1 MIDHHD
7 ALLSKLI
14 DDAFYGRPLI
24 AVTGVEGA
32 GKTTL
37 ARRFAQQF
45 ANEAECIALKASDF
59 KNRDDFI
66 QRLVSKL
73 SPDSVEYAADT
84 PLNTI
89 VDYAGSLADQ
99 ERLLVLIVDDAESLS
114 DAFLETLYELIDE
127 ADEASLCCLLLGD
140 PALKDAIERAD
151 PNGGIEDFSWFDLP
165 KLEEPER
172 PVDPD
177 QPIAA
182 TATATIT
189 ATTEAAAPIDEL
201 LQKLDVHEAQVESG
215 ATESAEPIELA
226 PLDIEKE
233 SDESFDELLG
243 MMVNDAEE
251 GAAADT
257 ESDDEPEF
265 DGSPESEPE
274 LEPEPEPELEPEAET
289 ETETEPEPEPE
300 PESEPEPDSA
310 FERVNSDAVQR
321 GDSGLEPAASE
332 DEFDRNI
339 DEWLEPDTRP
349 SLGGARF
356 SAGEDLE
363 LDFDNDEQPEDA
375 GQARRDEA
383 STLDPDIFG
392 DDEDDVNTSASK
404 TDYLAAAIGFARSV
418 PLRLAAARNYWLAA
432 GGLMLLVLAVIVF
445 WRIPD
450 EPSSGT
456 IELAAPV
463 ASRAGDS
470 ASVMPPT
477 SGQISRPTADRS
489 VVEPDLEIVSSAVPV
504 IANTAELSQ
513 PASLERVTSPERVD
527 SEQAMLAPD
536 EIGVAAVSVS
546 EARPVARSSSAAPT
560 ASPTPAPTSPALAAT
575 RQAPAT
581 PVSPA
586 AASPLQQN
594 RLSGSAF
601 ERQLLAMPA
610 GSFTLQ
616 ILGASSEANVQ
627 AFVERYGGGLRQTLG
642 YYRSQRGGAPWFIVA
657 YGEFTTR
664 EQASAT
670 LRRLPQALSAAG
682 PWVRPIAAA
691 QAEIRAAR

>member
-182 TATATIT
+182 TAIATIT

-201 LQKLDVHEAQVESG
+201 LQKPDVHEAQVESG

-243 MMVNDAEE
+243 MMANDA
-251 GAAADT
+251 GASAAADT
-257 ESDDEPEF
+257 ESDDNPEF
-265 DGSPESEPE
+265 DGSSEP
-274 LEPEPEPELEPEAET
+274 
-289 ETETEPEPEPE
+289 
-300 PESEPEPDSA
+300 EPEPDSA
-310 FERVNSDAVQR
+310 FERVNSDAVQL

-356 SAGEDLE
+356 SAGEDLDP
-363 LDFDNDEQPEDA
+363 DFDNDEQPEDA

-404 TDYLAAAIGFARSV
+404 TDYLAAATGFARSV

-657 YGEFTTR
+657 YGAFTTR

>member
-140 PALKDAIERAD
+140 PGLKDAIERAD

-257 ESDDEPEF
+257 ESDDNPEF
-265 DGSPESEPE
+265 DGSSEP
-274 LEPEPEPELEPEAET
+274 
-289 ETETEPEPEPE
+289 
-300 PESEPEPDSA
+300 EPEPDSA

-513 PASLERVTSPERVD
+513 PASPQRPASPERATSPVRVD
-527 SEQAMLAPD
+527 SEQAVLAPD

>member
-140 PALKDAIERAD
+140 PGLKDAIERAD

-177 QPIAA
+177 QPIAS
-182 TATATIT
+182 TAIATIT

-201 LQKLDVHEAQVESG
+201 LQKPDVHEAQVESG

-243 MMVNDAEE
+243 MMANDAGA

-257 ESDDEPEF
+257 ESDDNPEF
-265 DGSPESEPE
+265 DGSSD
-274 LEPEPEPELEPEAET
+274 
-289 ETETEPEPEPE
+289 
-300 PESEPEPDSA
+300 PEPDSA
-310 FERVNSDAVQR
+310 FERVNSDAVQL

-349 SLGGARF
+349 SLGGAGF

-404 TDYLAAAIGFARSV
+404 TDYLAAATGFARSV

-513 PASLERVTSPERVD
+513 PASLERVTSLERATSPERVD
-527 SEQAMLAPD
+527 SEQAVLAPD
-536 EIGVAAVSVS
+536 EIGVAAVSES

-627 AFVERYGGGLRQTLG
+627 AFVERNGGGLRQTLG

>member
-140 PALKDAIERAD
+140 PGLKDAIERAD

-201 LQKLDVHEAQVESG
+201 LQKPDVHEAQVESG

-243 MMVNDAEE
+243 MMANDAGA

-257 ESDDEPEF
+257 ESDDNPEF
-265 DGSPESEPE
+265 DGSSEP
-274 LEPEPEPELEPEAET
+274 
-289 ETETEPEPEPE
+289 
-300 PESEPEPDSA
+300 EPEPDSA

-489 VVEPDLEIVSSAVPV
+489 LVEPDLEIVSSAALV

-513 PASLERVTSPERVD
+513 PASPQRPASPERATSPVRVD
-527 SEQAMLAPD
+527 SEQAVLAPD

-546 EARPVARSSSAAPT
+546 EARPVARRSIAAPT
-560 ASPTPAPTSPALAAT
+560 ASPTPAPTRAATPPTLAAT
-575 RQAPAT
+575 RPAPAT

>member
-140 PALKDAIERAD
+140 PGLKDAIERAD

-177 QPIAA
+177 QPIAS
-182 TATATIT
+182 TAIATIT

-201 LQKLDVHEAQVESG
+201 LQKPDVHEAQVESG

-243 MMVNDAEE
+243 MMANDAGA

-257 ESDDEPEF
+257 ESDDNPEF
-265 DGSPESEPE
+265 DGSSEP
-274 LEPEPEPELEPEAET
+274 
-289 ETETEPEPEPE
+289 
-300 PESEPEPDSA
+300 EPEPDSA

-489 VVEPDLEIVSSAVPV
+489 LVEPDLEIVSSAALV

-691 QAEIRAAR
+691 QAEIRVAR

>member
-140 PALKDAIERAD
+140 PGLKDAIERAD

-177 QPIAA
+177 QPIAS
-182 TATATIT
+182 TAIATIT

-201 LQKLDVHEAQVESG
+201 LQKPDVHEAQVESG

-243 MMVNDAEE
+243 MMANDAGA

-257 ESDDEPEF
+257 ESDDNPEF
-265 DGSPESEPE
+265 DGSS
-274 LEPEPEPELEPEAET
+274 EPEPEPY
-289 ETETEPEPEPE
+289 
-300 PESEPEPDSA
+300 SA
-310 FERVNSDAVQR
+310 FERVSSDAVQR
-321 GDSGLEPAASE
+321 GESGLEPAESE

-404 TDYLAAAIGFARSV
+404 TDYLAAATGFARSV

-489 VVEPDLEIVSSAVPV
+489 LVEPDLEIVSSAAPV

-513 PASLERVTSPERVD
+513 PASPQRPASPERATSPERVD
-527 SEQAMLAPD
+527 SEQAVLAPD

-546 EARPVARSSSAAPT
+546 EARPVARRSSAAPT
-560 ASPTPAPTSPALAAT
+560 ASPTPAPTRAATPPTLAAT
-575 RQAPAT
+575 RPAPAT

-627 AFVERYGGGLRQTLG
+627 AFVERNGGGLRQTLG

>member
-182 TATATIT
+182 TAIATIT

-201 LQKLDVHEAQVESG
+201 LQKPDVHEAQVESG

-243 MMVNDAEE
+243 MMANDAGA

-257 ESDDEPEF
+257 ESDDNPEF
-265 DGSPESEPE
+265 DGSSEP
-274 LEPEPEPELEPEAET
+274 
-289 ETETEPEPEPE
+289 
-300 PESEPEPDSA
+300 EPEPDSA
-310 FERVNSDAVQR
+310 FERVNSDAVQL

-404 TDYLAAAIGFARSV
+404 TDYLAAATGFARSV

-489 VVEPDLEIVSSAVPV
+489 VVEPDLEIVSSAAPV

-513 PASLERVTSPERVD
+513 PASPQRPASQERVASPERID
-527 SEQAMLAPD
+527 SEQAVLAPD

-546 EARPVARSSSAAPT
+546 EARPVARRSSAAPT
-560 ASPTPAPTSPALAAT
+560 ASPTPAPTRAATPPTLAAT
-575 RQAPAT
+575 RPAPAT

-627 AFVERYGGGLRQTLG
+627 AFVERNGGGLRQTLG

>member
-140 PALKDAIERAD
+140 PGLKDAIERAD

-182 TATATIT
+182 TAIATIT

-201 LQKLDVHEAQVESG
+201 LQKPDVHEAQVESG

-243 MMVNDAEE
+243 MMANDAGA

-257 ESDDEPEF
+257 ESDDNPEF
-265 DGSPESEPE
+265 DGSSEP
-274 LEPEPEPELEPEAET
+274 
-289 ETETEPEPEPE
+289 
-300 PESEPEPDSA
+300 EPEPDSA
-310 FERVNSDAVQR
+310 FERVNSDAVQL

-404 TDYLAAAIGFARSV
+404 TDYLAAATGFARSV

-489 VVEPDLEIVSSAVPV
+489 AVEPDLGIVSSAAPD

-513 PASLERVTSPERVD
+513 PASPQRPASPERATSPERVD
-527 SEQAMLAPD
+527 SEQAVLAPD

-546 EARPVARSSSAAPT
+546 EARPVARRSSAAPT
-560 ASPTPAPTSPALAAT
+560 ASPTPAPTRAATPPTLAAT
-575 RQAPAT
+575 RPAPAT

-627 AFVERYGGGLRQTLG
+627 AFVERNGGGLRQTLG

>member
-140 PALKDAIERAD
+140 PALRDAIERAD

-182 TATATIT
+182 TAIATIT

-201 LQKLDVHEAQVESG
+201 LQKPDVHEAQVESG

-243 MMVNDAEE
+243 MMANDAGA

-257 ESDDEPEF
+257 ESDDNPEF
-265 DGSPESEPE
+265 DGSSEP
-274 LEPEPEPELEPEAET
+274 
-289 ETETEPEPEPE
+289 
-300 PESEPEPDSA
+300 EPEPDSA
-310 FERVNSDAVQR
+310 FERVNSDAVQL

-404 TDYLAAAIGFARSV
+404 TDYLAAATGFARSV

-527 SEQAMLAPD
+527 SEQAVLAPD

-546 EARPVARSSSAAPT
+546 EARPVARRSSAAPT
-560 ASPTPAPTSPALAAT
+560 ASPTPAPTRAATPPTLAAT
-575 RQAPAT
+575 RPAPAT

-627 AFVERYGGGLRQTLG
+627 AFVERNGGGLRQTLG

-670 LRRLPQALSAAG
+670 LRRLPQALSAAR

>member
-201 LQKLDVHEAQVESG
+201 LQKPDVHEAQVESG

-243 MMVNDAEE
+243 MMANDAGA

-257 ESDDEPEF
+257 ESDDDPEF
-265 DGSPESEPE
+265 DGSS
-274 LEPEPEPELEPEAET
+274 EPEPEQSQNQKQ
-289 ETETEPEPEPE
+289 TEPEQ
-300 PESEPEPDSA
+300 SRSQ
-310 FERVNSDAVQR
+310 SQILHSK
-321 GDSGLEPAASE
+321 G
-332 DEFDRNI
+332 
-339 DEWLEPDTRP
+339 
-349 SLGGARF
+349 
-356 SAGEDLE
+356 
-363 LDFDNDEQPEDA
+363 
-375 GQARRDEA
+375 
-383 STLDPDIFG
+383 ST
-392 DDEDDVNTSASK
+392 
-404 TDYLAAAIGFARSV
+404 
-418 PLRLAAARNYWLAA
+418 
-432 GGLMLLVLAVIVF
+432 
-445 WRIPD
+445 
-450 EPSSGT
+450 
-456 IELAAPV
+456 
-463 ASRAGDS
+463 
-470 ASVMPPT
+470 
-477 SGQISRPTADRS
+477 
-489 VVEPDLEIVSSAVPV
+489 
-504 IANTAELSQ
+504 
-513 PASLERVTSPERVD
+513 
-527 SEQAMLAPD
+527 AML
-536 EIGVAAVSVS
+536 
-546 EARPVARSSSAAPT
+546 SS
-560 ASPTPAPTSPALAAT
+560 
-575 RQAPAT
+575 
-581 PVSPA
+581 
-586 AASPLQQN
+586 
-594 RLSGSAF
+594 
-601 ERQLLAMPA
+601 
-610 GSFTLQ
+610 
-616 ILGASSEANVQ
+616 
-627 AFVERYGGGLRQTLG
+627 
-642 YYRSQRGGAPWFIVA
+642 
-657 YGEFTTR
+657 
-664 EQASAT
+664 
-670 LRRLPQALSAAG
+670 
-682 PWVRPIAAA
+682 
-691 QAEIRAAR
+691 

>member
-201 LQKLDVHEAQVESG
+201 LQKPDVHEAQVESG

-243 MMVNDAEE
+243 MMANDAGA

-257 ESDDEPEF
+257 ESDDNPEF
-265 DGSPESEPE
+265 DGSSEP
-274 LEPEPEPELEPEAET
+274 
-289 ETETEPEPEPE
+289 
-300 PESEPEPDSA
+300 EPEPDSA
-310 FERVNSDAVQR
+310 FERVNSDAVQL

-404 TDYLAAAIGFARSV
+404 TDYLAAATGFARSV

-450 EPSSGT
+450 ESSSGT

-489 VVEPDLEIVSSAVPV
+489 LVEPDLEIVSSAALV

-513 PASLERVTSPERVD
+513 PASPQRPASPERATSPERVD
-527 SEQAMLAPD
+527 SEQAVLAPD
-536 EIGVAAVSVS
+536 EIGVAAVSLS

-560 ASPTPAPTSPALAAT
+560 ASPTPAPTRAATPPTLAAT
-575 RQAPAT
+575 RPAPAT

-627 AFVERYGGGLRQTLG
+627 AFVERNGGGLRQTLG

>member
-45 ANEAECIALKASDF
+45 ASEAECIALKASDF

-140 PALKDAIERAD
+140 PGLKDAIERAD

-177 QPIAA
+177 QPIAS
-182 TATATIT
+182 TAIATIT

-201 LQKLDVHEAQVESG
+201 LQKPDVHEAQVESG

-243 MMVNDAEE
+243 MMANDAGA

-257 ESDDEPEF
+257 ESDDNPEF
-265 DGSPESEPE
+265 DGSSEP
-274 LEPEPEPELEPEAET
+274 
-289 ETETEPEPEPE
+289 
-300 PESEPEPDSA
+300 EPEPDSA
-310 FERVNSDAVQR
+310 FERVNSDAVQL

>member
-177 QPIAA
+177 QPIAS
-182 TATATIT
+182 TAIATIT

-201 LQKLDVHEAQVESG
+201 LQKPDVHEAQVESG

-243 MMVNDAEE
+243 MMANDAGA

-257 ESDDEPEF
+257 ESDDNPEF
-265 DGSPESEPE
+265 DGSS
-274 LEPEPEPELEPEAET
+274 EPEPEPY
-289 ETETEPEPEPE
+289 
-300 PESEPEPDSA
+300 SA
-310 FERVNSDAVQR
+310 FERVSSDAVQR
-321 GDSGLEPAASE
+321 GESGLEPAESE

-383 STLDPDIFG
+383 STLDPDIFV
-392 DDEDDVNTSASK
+392 DDEDDVNTGASK

-450 EPSSGT
+450 ESSSGT

-489 VVEPDLEIVSSAVPV
+489 AVEPDLGIVSSAAPD

-513 PASLERVTSPERVD
+513 PASPQRPASPERATSPERVD
-527 SEQAMLAPD
+527 SEQAVLAPD

-546 EARPVARSSSAAPT
+546 EARPVARRSSAAPT
-560 ASPTPAPTSPALAAT
+560 ASPTPAPTRAATPPTLAAT
-575 RQAPAT
+575 RPAPAT

-627 AFVERYGGGLRQTLG
+627 AFVERNGGGLRQTLG

>member
-1 MIDHHD
+1 MNDHHD

-140 PALKDAIERAD
+140 PGLKDAIERAD

-177 QPIAA
+177 QPIAS
-182 TATATIT
+182 TAIATIT

-201 LQKLDVHEAQVESG
+201 LQKPDVHEAQVESG

-243 MMVNDAEE
+243 MMANDAGA

-257 ESDDEPEF
+257 ESDDNPEF
-265 DGSPESEPE
+265 DGSS
-274 LEPEPEPELEPEAET
+274 EPEPEPY
-289 ETETEPEPEPE
+289 
-300 PESEPEPDSA
+300 SA
-310 FERVNSDAVQR
+310 FERVSSDAVQR
-321 GDSGLEPAASE
+321 GESGLEPAESE

-392 DDEDDVNTSASK
+392 DDEDDVNTGASK

-450 EPSSGT
+450 ESSSGT

-489 VVEPDLEIVSSAVPV
+489 LVEPDLEIVSSAAPV

-513 PASLERVTSPERVD
+513 PASPQRPASPERATSPERVD
-527 SEQAMLAPD
+527 SEQAVLAPD

-546 EARPVARSSSAAPT
+546 EARPVARRSSAAPT
-560 ASPTPAPTSPALAAT
+560 ASPTPAPTRAATPPTLAAT
-575 RQAPAT
+575 RPAPAT

-627 AFVERYGGGLRQTLG
+627 AFVERNGGGLRQTLG

>member
-274 LEPEPEPELEPEAET
+274 LEPEPEPE
-289 ETETEPEPEPE
+289 

-404 TDYLAAAIGFARSV
+404 TDYLAAATGFARSV

-463 ASRAGDS
+463 ASRAGDF

-513 PASLERVTSPERVD
+513 PASQERVTSPERVD

>member
-140 PALKDAIERAD
+140 PGLKDAIERAD

-243 MMVNDAEE
+243 MMANDAGA

-257 ESDDEPEF
+257 ESDDNPEF
-265 DGSPESEPE
+265 DGSSEP
-274 LEPEPEPELEPEAET
+274 
-289 ETETEPEPEPE
+289 
-300 PESEPEPDSA
+300 EPEPDSA

-404 TDYLAAAIGFARSV
+404 TDYLAAATGFARSV

>member
-182 TATATIT
+182 TAIATIT

-201 LQKLDVHEAQVESG
+201 LQKPDVHEAQVESG

-243 MMVNDAEE
+243 MMANDAGA

-257 ESDDEPEF
+257 ESDDNPEF
-265 DGSPESEPE
+265 DGSSEP
-274 LEPEPEPELEPEAET
+274 
-289 ETETEPEPEPE
+289 
-300 PESEPEPDSA
+300 EPEPDSA
-310 FERVNSDAVQR
+310 FERVNSDAVQL

-356 SAGEDLE
+356 SAGEDLDP
-363 LDFDNDEQPEDA
+363 DFDNDEQPEDA

-404 TDYLAAAIGFARSV
+404 TDYLAAATGFARSV

-513 PASLERVTSPERVD
+513 PASLERVTSPERVTTPERVD

-546 EARPVARSSSAAPT
+546 EARPVARRSSAAPT
-560 ASPTPAPTSPALAAT
+560 ASPTPAPTRAATPPTLAAT
-575 RQAPAT
+575 RPAPAT

-627 AFVERYGGGLRQTLG
+627 AFVERNGGGLRQTLG

>member
-66 QRLVSKL
+66 QRLVSTL
-73 SPDSVEYAADT
+73 SPDSVEYAADN

-165 KLEEPER
+165 KPEEPKR

-177 QPIAA
+177 QPI
-182 TATATIT
+182 TTTI
-189 ATTEAAAPIDEL
+189 EAAASIDGL
-201 LQKLDVHEAQVESG
+201 LQKLNVHEAQVESV
-215 ATESAEPIELA
+215 AAEPTELA
-226 PLDIEKE
+226 PLDIEEE
-233 SDESFDELLG
+233 SDKSFDELLG
-243 MMVNDAEE
+243 MMTNDAGGEPTVEPAAQLFGQQRGQLDEYLVGESGSDLEQEERMAVERESDEE
-251 GAAADT
+251 GFH
-257 ESDDEPEF
+257 EE
-265 DGSPESEPE
+265 
-274 LEPEPEPELEPEAET
+274 
-289 ETETEPEPEPE
+289 
-300 PESEPEPDSA
+300 
-310 FERVNSDAVQR
+310 
-321 GDSGLEPAASE
+321 SGLEPADSE
-332 DEFDRNI
+332 DRFDRNI
-339 DEWLEPDTRP
+339 DDWLEPDTRP
-349 SLGGARF
+349 SLGGERF
-356 SAGEDLE
+356 AVGEDLE
-363 LDFDNDEQPEDA
+363 LDFDNGEQPKAA
-375 GQARRDEA
+375 GQAPRVEE

-392 DDEDDVNTSASK
+392 DDEDDVNTGASK
-404 TDYLAAAIGFARSV
+404 TDYLAAVTVFARSV

-432 GGLMLLVLAVIVF
+432 GGLMLLVLAVIAF
-445 WRIPD
+445 WRIPI

-463 ASRAGDS
+463 ALRASDS

-477 SGQISRPTADRS
+477 SEQISRPTSDRPI
-489 VVEPDLEIVSSAVPV
+489 VEPDLEIVSSAEPV
-504 IANTAELSQ
+504 IANMAESPQ
-513 PASLERVTSPERVD
+513 PAALERVDTERAVI
-527 SEQAMLAPD
+527 APD
-536 EIGVAAVSVS
+536 GIGVAVVPVS
-546 EARPVARSSSAAPT
+546 EARSSSSSPA
-560 ASPTPAPTSPALAAT
+560 ASPTRAATPPTLAAT
-575 RQAPAT
+575 RPAPAT
-581 PVSPA
+581 TVSPAAMPA
-586 AASPLQQN
+586 AASPRQQN
-594 RLSGSAF
+594 GLGASAF
-601 ERQLLAMPA
+601 ERQLLAAPA
-610 GSFTLQ
+610 ESFTLQ

-627 AFVERYGGGLRQTLG
+627 AYVERNGGGLRQTLG
-642 YYRSQRGGAPWFIVA
+642 YYRSQRGGEPWFIVA

-664 EQASAT
+664 EQADAT
-670 LRRLPQALSAAG
+670 LNRLPQALSAAG

>member
-45 ANEAECIALKASDF
+45 ASEAECIALKASDF

-140 PALKDAIERAD
+140 PGLKDAIERAD

-177 QPIAA
+177 QPIAS
-182 TATATIT
+182 TAIATIT

-201 LQKLDVHEAQVESG
+201 LQKPDVHEAQVESG

-243 MMVNDAEE
+243 MMANDAGA

-257 ESDDEPEF
+257 ESDDNPEF
-265 DGSPESEPE
+265 DGSSEP
-274 LEPEPEPELEPEAET
+274 
-289 ETETEPEPEPE
+289 
-300 PESEPEPDSA
+300 EPEPDSA
-310 FERVNSDAVQR
+310 FERVNSDAVQL

-489 VVEPDLEIVSSAVPV
+489 LVEPDLEIVSSAALV

-513 PASLERVTSPERVD
+513 PASPQRPASPERATSPVRVD
-527 SEQAMLAPD
+527 SEQAVLAPD

-546 EARPVARSSSAAPT
+546 EARPVARRSIAAPT
-560 ASPTPAPTSPALAAT
+560 ASPTPAPTRAATPPTLAAT
-575 RQAPAT
+575 RPAPAT

-627 AFVERYGGGLRQTLG
+627 AFVERNGGGLRQTLG

>member
-140 PALKDAIERAD
+140 PALKGAIERAD

-165 KLEEPER
+165 KLEKPER
-172 PVDPD
+172 SVDPD

-201 LQKLDVHEAQVESG
+201 LQKPDVHEAQVESG

-243 MMVNDAEE
+243 MMANDAGA
-251 GAAADT
+251 GAAAYT
-257 ESDDEPEF
+257 ESDDDPEF
-265 DGSPESEPE
+265 DGSSD
-274 LEPEPEPELEPEAET
+274 PEPEPE
-289 ETETEPEPEPE
+289 TEPQPEPE
-300 PESEPEPDSA
+300 PESELEPEPEPEPDSA
-310 FERVNSDAVQR
+310 FERVNSDAVQL

-356 SAGEDLE
+356 SAGEDLDP
-363 LDFDNDEQPEDA
+363 DFDNDEQPEDA

-404 TDYLAAAIGFARSV
+404 TDYLAAATGFARSV

-432 GGLMLLVLAVIVF
+432 GGLMLLVLAVVVF

-450 EPSSGT
+450 ERNSGI
-456 IELAAPV
+456 IEFAAPV

-489 VVEPDLEIVSSAVPV
+489 VVEPDLEIVSSAAPV
-504 IANTAELSQ
+504 IANMAELSQ
-513 PASLERVTSPERVD
+513 PASPQRPASPERVD
-527 SEQAMLAPD
+527 SEQAVLAPD

-560 ASPTPAPTSPALAAT
+560 VSPTPAPTRAATPPTLAAI

-627 AFVERYGGGLRQTLG
+627 AFVERNGGGLRQTLG

-664 EQASAT
+664 EQANAT

>member
-274 LEPEPEPELEPEAET
+274 LEPEP
-289 ETETEPEPEPE
+289 
-300 PESEPEPDSA
+300 EPEPDSA

>member
-140 PALKDAIERAD
+140 PGLKDAIERAD

-177 QPIAA
+177 QPIAS
-182 TATATIT
+182 TAIATIT

-243 MMVNDAEE
+243 MMANDAGA

-257 ESDDEPEF
+257 ESDDNPEF
-265 DGSPESEPE
+265 DGSSEP
-274 LEPEPEPELEPEAET
+274 
-289 ETETEPEPEPE
+289 
-300 PESEPEPDSA
+300 EPEPDSA
-310 FERVNSDAVQR
+310 FERVNSDAVQL

-489 VVEPDLEIVSSAVPV
+489 LVEPDLEIVSSAALV

-513 PASLERVTSPERVD
+513 PASPQRPASPERATSPVRVD
-527 SEQAMLAPD
+527 SEQAVLAPD

-546 EARPVARSSSAAPT
+546 EARPVARRSIAAPT
-560 ASPTPAPTSPALAAT
+560 ASPTPAPTRAATPPTLAAT
-575 RQAPAT
+575 RPAPAT

>member
-177 QPIAA
+177 QPIPANIPATIPAIGPA
-182 TATATIT
+182 TA
-189 ATTEAAAPIDEL
+189 EAAAPIDEL
-201 LQKLDVHEAQVESG
+201 LQKPDVHEAQVESG

-243 MMVNDAEE
+243 MMANDAGA

-257 ESDDEPEF
+257 ESDDDPEF
-265 DGSPESEPE
+265 DGSSEP
-274 LEPEPEPELEPEAET
+274 
-289 ETETEPEPEPE
+289 
-300 PESEPEPDSA
+300 EPEPDSA
-310 FERVNSDAVQR
+310 FERVNSDAVQL

-356 SAGEDLE
+356 SAGEDLDP
-363 LDFDNDEQPEDA
+363 DFDNDEQPEDA

-404 TDYLAAAIGFARSV
+404 TDYLAAATGFARSV

-432 GGLMLLVLAVIVF
+432 GGLMMLVLAVIVF

-463 ASRAGDS
+463 ASMAGDS
-470 ASVMPPT
+470 ASVTSPT

-489 VVEPDLEIVSSAVPV
+489 VVEPDLEIVSSAAPV

-513 PASLERVTSPERVD
+513 PASPQRPASPERVD
-527 SEQAMLAPD
+527 SEQAVLAPD

-560 ASPTPAPTSPALAAT
+560 ASPTPAPTRAATPPTLATT

-610 GSFTLQ
+610 RSFTLQ

-627 AFVERYGGGLRQTLG
+627 AFVERNGGGLRQTLG

-664 EQASAT
+664 EQANAT

>member
-114 DAFLETLYELIDE
+114 DAVLGTLYELIDE

-140 PALKDAIERAD
+140 PGLKDAIERAD

-182 TATATIT
+182 TAIATIT

-201 LQKLDVHEAQVESG
+201 LQKPDVHEAQVESG

-243 MMVNDAEE
+243 MMANDAGA

-257 ESDDEPEF
+257 ESDDDPEF
-265 DGSPESEPE
+265 DGS
-274 LEPEPEPELEPEAET
+274 LEPEPELEPE
-289 ETETEPEPEPE
+289 TEPK
-300 PESEPEPDSA
+300 PESEPKPEPDSA
-310 FERVNSDAVQR
+310 FKRVNSDAVQL

-356 SAGEDLE
+356 SAGEDLDP
-363 LDFDNDEQPEDA
+363 DFDNDEQPEDA

-404 TDYLAAAIGFARSV
+404 TDYLAAATGFARSV

-527 SEQAMLAPD
+527 SEQAVLAPD

-546 EARPVARSSSAAPT
+546 EARPVARRSSAAPT
-560 ASPTPAPTSPALAAT
+560 ASPTPAPTRAATPPTLAAT
-575 RQAPAT
+575 RPAPAT

-627 AFVERYGGGLRQTLG
+627 AFVERNGGGLRQTLG

>member
-140 PALKDAIERAD
+140 PGLKDAIERAD

-177 QPIAA
+177 QPIAS
-182 TATATIT
+182 TAIATIT

-243 MMVNDAEE
+243 MMANDAGA

-257 ESDDEPEF
+257 ESDDNPEF
-265 DGSPESEPE
+265 DGSSEP
-274 LEPEPEPELEPEAET
+274 
-289 ETETEPEPEPE
+289 
-300 PESEPEPDSA
+300 EPEPDSA

-489 VVEPDLEIVSSAVPV
+489 LVEPDLEIVSSAALV

-513 PASLERVTSPERVD
+513 PASPQRPASPERATSPVRVD
-527 SEQAMLAPD
+527 SEQAVLAPD

-546 EARPVARSSSAAPT
+546 EARPVARRSIAAPT
-560 ASPTPAPTSPALAAT
+560 ASPTPAPTRAATPPTLAAT
-575 RQAPAT
+575 RPAPAT

>member
-140 PALKDAIERAD
+140 PGLKDAIERAD

-243 MMVNDAEE
+243 MMANDSGA

-257 ESDDEPEF
+257 ESDDNPEF
-265 DGSPESEPE
+265 DGSSEP
-274 LEPEPEPELEPEAET
+274 
-289 ETETEPEPEPE
+289 
-300 PESEPEPDSA
+300 EPEPDSA
-310 FERVNSDAVQR
+310 FERVNSDAVQL

-560 ASPTPAPTSPALAAT
+560 ASPTPAPTRAATPPTLAAT
-575 RQAPAT
+575 RPAPAT

>member
-182 TATATIT
+182 TAIATIT

-201 LQKLDVHEAQVESG
+201 LQKPDVHEAQVESG

-243 MMVNDAEE
+243 MMANDAGA

-257 ESDDEPEF
+257 ESDDNPEF
-265 DGSPESEPE
+265 DGSS
-274 LEPEPEPELEPEAET
+274 EPEPEPY
-289 ETETEPEPEPE
+289 
-300 PESEPEPDSA
+300 SA
-310 FERVNSDAVQR
+310 FERVSSDAVQR
-321 GDSGLEPAASE
+321 GESGLEPAESE

-404 TDYLAAAIGFARSV
+404 TDYLAAATGFARSV

-546 EARPVARSSSAAPT
+546 EARPVARRSSAAPT
-560 ASPTPAPTSPALAAT
+560 ASPTPAPTRAATPPTLAAT
-575 RQAPAT
+575 RPAPAT

-627 AFVERYGGGLRQTLG
+627 AFVERNGGGLRQTLG

>member
-201 LQKLDVHEAQVESG
+201 LQKPDVHEAQVESG

-243 MMVNDAEE
+243 MMANDAGA

-257 ESDDEPEF
+257 ESDDDPEF
-265 DGSPESEPE
+265 DGSS
-274 LEPEPEPELEPEAET
+274 EPEPELEP
-289 ETETEPEPEPE
+289 ETEPEPEPE
-300 PESEPEPDSA
+300 PESEPEPEPDSA
-310 FERVNSDAVQR
+310 FERVSSDAVQL

-404 TDYLAAAIGFARSV
+404 TDYLAVATGFARSV

-489 VVEPDLEIVSSAVPV
+489 VVEPDLEIVSSAPPV

-513 PASLERVTSPERVD
+513 PASPQRPASPERVD
-527 SEQAMLAPD
+527 SEQAVLAPD
-536 EIGVAAVSVS
+536 EIGVAAVSLS

-560 ASPTPAPTSPALAAT
+560 VSPTPAPTRAAT
-575 RQAPAT
+575 PPT
-581 PVSPA
+581 LA

-627 AFVERYGGGLRQTLG
+627 AVVERNGGGLRQTLG

-664 EQASAT
+664 EQANAT

>member
-140 PALKDAIERAD
+140 PGLKDAIERAD

-177 QPIAA
+177 QPIAS
-182 TATATIT
+182 TAIATIT

-201 LQKLDVHEAQVESG
+201 LQKPDVHEAQVESG

-243 MMVNDAEE
+243 MMANDAGA

-257 ESDDEPEF
+257 ESDDNPEF
-265 DGSPESEPE
+265 DGSSEP
-274 LEPEPEPELEPEAET
+274 
-289 ETETEPEPEPE
+289 
-300 PESEPEPDSA
+300 EPEPDSA
-310 FERVNSDAVQR
+310 FERVNSDAVQL

-404 TDYLAAAIGFARSV
+404 TDYLAAATGFARSV

-489 VVEPDLEIVSSAVPV
+489 AVEPDLGIVSSAAPD

-513 PASLERVTSPERVD
+513 PASPQRPASPERATSPERVD
-527 SEQAMLAPD
+527 SEQAVLAPD

-546 EARPVARSSSAAPT
+546 EARPVARRSSAAPT
-560 ASPTPAPTSPALAAT
+560 ASPTPAPTRAATPPTLAAT
-575 RQAPAT
+575 RPAPAT

-627 AFVERYGGGLRQTLG
+627 AFVERNGGGLRQTLG

>member
-1 MIDHHD
+1 MNDHHD

-140 PALKDAIERAD
+140 PGLKDAIERAD

-177 QPIAA
+177 QPIAS
-182 TATATIT
+182 TAIATIT

-201 LQKLDVHEAQVESG
+201 LQKPDVHEAQVESG

-243 MMVNDAEE
+243 MMANDAGA

-257 ESDDEPEF
+257 ESDDNPEF
-265 DGSPESEPE
+265 DGSS
-274 LEPEPEPELEPEAET
+274 EPEPEPY
-289 ETETEPEPEPE
+289 
-300 PESEPEPDSA
+300 SA
-310 FERVNSDAVQR
+310 FERVSSDAVQR
-321 GDSGLEPAASE
+321 GESGLEPAESE

-392 DDEDDVNTSASK
+392 DDEDDVNTGASK

-450 EPSSGT
+450 ESSSGT

-489 VVEPDLEIVSSAVPV
+489 AVEPDLGIVSSAAPD

-513 PASLERVTSPERVD
+513 PASPQRPASPERATSPERVD
-527 SEQAMLAPD
+527 SEQAVLAPD

-546 EARPVARSSSAAPT
+546 EARPVARRSSAAPT
-560 ASPTPAPTSPALAAT
+560 ASPTPAPTRAATPPTLAAT
-575 RQAPAT
+575 RPAPAT

-627 AFVERYGGGLRQTLG
+627 AFVERNGGGLRQTLG

>member
-140 PALKDAIERAD
+140 PGLKDAIERAD

-201 LQKLDVHEAQVESG
+201 LQKPDVHEAQVESG

-243 MMVNDAEE
+243 MMANDAGA

-257 ESDDEPEF
+257 ESDDNPEF
-265 DGSPESEPE
+265 DGSSEP
-274 LEPEPEPELEPEAET
+274 
-289 ETETEPEPEPE
+289 
-300 PESEPEPDSA
+300 EPEPDSA
-310 FERVNSDAVQR
+310 FERVNSDAVQL

-513 PASLERVTSPERVD
+513 PASPQRPASPERATSPERVD

-546 EARPVARSSSAAPT
+546 EARPVARRSIAAPT

-575 RQAPAT
+575 HQAPAT

-627 AFVERYGGGLRQTLG
+627 AFVERNGGGLRQTLG